1 MILSHA
7 NNLMSAAPG
16 ATAMGFFKKKPDPI
30 SDKARRLEE
39 EIAALEAQIRSLSG
53 KLPAASSTRDTPA
66 EHPARTQPTTPPK
79 ASEAPVFEKVNLHRV
94 TAVPEPHSPEQFNDL
109 GVRKYDLAGA
119 WHRLLHQ
126 FRGPDAHNPRL
137 ISYLASGTIQGLR
150 PLRYEKRVARNRF
163 VGLFLLLLVI
173 LWGVAYVFFRHR

>member
-1 MILSHA
+1 
-7 NNLMSAAPG
+7 
-16 ATAMGFFKKKPDPI
+16 MGFFKKKPDPI
-30 SDKARRLEE
+30 SDKARQLEA
-39 EIAALEAQIRSLSG
+39 EIAALEAQICSLSG
-53 KLPAASSTRDTPA
+53 KLPAAQRAHSPA
-66 EHPARTQPTTPPK
+66 PEVPAPSHTAAESR
-79 ASEAPVFEKVNLHRV
+79 AAESPVFEKVNLHRV
-94 TAVPEPHSPEQFNDL
+94 TQQPEPHSPEQFNEL

-119 WHRLLHQ
+119 WRRLLHQ

-163 VGLFLLLLVI
+163 VGLFLLLLLI

>member
-1 MILSHA
+1 
-7 NNLMSAAPG
+7 
-16 ATAMGFFKKKPDPI
+16 MGFFKQKPDPI
-30 SDKARRLEE
+30 SDKARQLEA

-53 KLPAASSTRDTPA
+53 KVSKGQHAVSPSPEIQPLPQAAA
-66 EHPARTQPTTPPK
+66 EPRA
-79 ASEAPVFEKVNLHRV
+79 AESPVFEKVNLQRV
-94 TAVPEPHSPEQFNDL
+94 TSQPEHHSPEQFNEL

-119 WHRLLHQ
+119 WQRLLRQ

-163 VGLFLLLLVI
+163 IGFFLLLLLI